1 MPEDDTDPAVEFDD
15 APTQLDAVPLEVT
28 DPTPTPTV
36 DPIVLPGSE
45 IGKRAGIAM
54 GYNAAIADMRA
65 ILEPGG
71 VTRQKVDQLADMM
84 RQRARAVP
92 ER

>member
-1 MPEDDTDPAVEFDD
+1 VPEDDTDPAVEFDD

-36 DPIVLPGSE
+36 DPIVLPGY
-45 IGKRAGIAM
+45 GIAM